1 MLQRYDNLREGRAF
15 VSVKSQ
21 IAHMSILELTSFNQS
36 DQ

>member
-1 MLQRYDNLREGRAF
+1 MLQRYDNPREGRAF

-21 IAHMSILELTSFNQS
+21 IAHMSILELMSFNQS